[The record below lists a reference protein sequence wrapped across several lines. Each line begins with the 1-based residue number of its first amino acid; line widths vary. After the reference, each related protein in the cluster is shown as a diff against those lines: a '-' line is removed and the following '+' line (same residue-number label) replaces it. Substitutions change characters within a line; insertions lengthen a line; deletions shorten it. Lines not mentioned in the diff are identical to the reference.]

1 MAQTEE
7 MKVDTCGSNR
17 ERILV
22 VDDDE
27 LNIQIFE
34 EILGDDY
41 CLRCV
46 SDGASALTE
55 ALRFRPGLVLLDVM
69 MPGLNGYETARS
81 MRELPELRYVKI
93 ILVSAKA
100 MLTDRLKGY
109 EAGAD
114 DYITKPFDHDELVAK
129 VRVFL
134 RLKTAEEVERL
145 QSEFL
150 TILGHQFRTP
160 LTHVLGAAEMLS
172 SGTARDADARQELT
186 DSILVGARRMKWLLD
201 YLNHFHAMR
210 VGRVAAAVRPVPLLE
225 VVREVMDDLTATAE
239 RKGVALALDAPSKT
253 DTVADRLHTGFVLR
267 TLIGEAIEASPEGDV
282 VRVAMGCEGAA
293 ALLSIS
299 DRRVAIDRVHQHRIF
314 DLMWVQ
320 NVRHHGGDISSLP
333 LAREISRQCGG
344 DIRLEEST
352 AEGTRFVLR
361 VPMREIAGAADRP
374 GAVEGTE
381 RAA

>member
-1 MAQTEE
+1 
-7 MKVDTCGSNR
+7 VDTKESAR

-34 EILGDDY
+34 EILGEEY

-46 SDGASALTE
+46 SDGSSALTE
-55 ALRFRPGLVLLDVM
+55 AIRFRPGLVLLDVM
-69 MPGLNGYETARS
+69 MPGLNGYETTRS
-81 MRELPELRYVKI
+81 MREIPELRYVKI

-100 MLTDRLKGY
+100 MLTDRLQGY

-160 LTHVLGAAEMLS
+160 LTHVMGAAEMLS
-172 SGTARDADARQELT
+172 TDVALETVVHRQLTESILAGARQMT
-186 DSILVGARRMKWLLD
+186 WLLD
-201 YLNHFHAMR
+201 YLNHFHAIR
-210 VGRVAAAVRPVPLLE
+210 AGRTAAAVRPVPLLE
-225 VVREVMDDLTATAE
+225 VVLEAIRDLTPTAQVK
-239 RKGVALALDAPSKT
+239 RVGLALDFPSAT
-253 DTVADRLHTGFVLR
+253 DTIADRLHLAFVLR
-267 TLIGEAIEASPEGDV
+267 TLLGEAIAASPEGDL
-282 VRVAMGCEGAA
+282 VRVTMACEGGA
-293 ALLSIS
+293 ALLSVS
-299 DRRVAIDRVHQHRIF
+299 DRRAAIDRIHQNRLF
-314 DLMWVQ
+314 DLFWVQ
-320 NVRHHGGDISSLP
+320 SIRHHGGEISSLP

-344 DIRLEEST
+344 DLRLGVSSD
-352 AEGTRFVLR
+352 EGTTFVLR
-361 VPMREIAGAADRP
+361 VPLSVTDGSPDRW
-374 GAVEGTE
+374 GTGE
-381 RAA
+381 STEPAS

>member
-1 MAQTEE
+1 MA
-7 MKVDTCGSNR
+7 DTRGSNR

-34 EILGDDY
+34 EILGEEY
-41 CLRCV
+41 CLRWV

-55 ALRFRPGLVLLDVM
+55 AMRFHPDLVLLDVM

-81 MRELPELRYVKI
+81 MREMPELHYVKI

-100 MLTDRLKGY
+100 MLTDRLNGY

-129 VRVFL
+129 IRVFL

-172 SGTARDADARQELT
+172 SGATLDADTHRQLT
-186 DSILVGARRMKWLLD
+186 ESILTGARRMQWLLD

-210 VGRVAAAVRPVPLLE
+210 TGRSAAAVRPVPLLD
-225 VVREVMDDLTATAE
+225 VAQDAIHDLAATA
-239 RKGVALALDAPSKT
+239 RLKRVSMTLDFSAAT
-253 DTVADRLHTGFVLR
+253 DTISDRFHLAFVLR
-267 TLIGEAIEASPEGDV
+267 TLLGEAIAASPDGNV
-282 VRVAMGCEGAA
+282 VRMTMARERST
-293 ALLSIS
+293 ALLSVS
-299 DRRVAIDRVHQHRIF
+299 DSRPAIDHLHRNRLF
-314 DLMWVQ
+314 DLLWVQ
-320 NVRHHGGDISSLP
+320 SIRHHGGEISSLP
-333 LAREISRQCGG
+333 LAREIARQCGG
-344 DIRLEEST
+344 DLRLGESSE
-352 AEGTRFVLR
+352 EGTTFILS
-361 VPMREIAGAADRP
+361 VPLSESAGDADLSETED
-374 GAVEGTE
+374 GLE

>member
-1 MAQTEE
+1 M
-7 MKVDTCGSNR
+7 VDTRGRNR

-34 EILGDDY
+34 EILGEEY
-41 CLRCV
+41 CLQCV

-55 ALRFRPGLVLLDVM
+55 AMRFRPALVLLDVM
-69 MPGLNGYETARS
+69 MPGLNGYETTRS
-81 MRELPELRYVKI
+81 MREIPELRYAKI

-114 DYITKPFDHDELVAK
+114 DYVTKPFDHDELVAK

-172 SGTARDADARQELT
+172 TAATLNTDAHRQLAE
-186 DSILVGARRMKWLLD
+186 SILSGARRMQWLLD
-201 YLNHFHAMR
+201 YLNHFHAIR
-210 VGRVAAAVRPVPLLE
+210 AGKIAAAVRPVPLLE
-225 VVREVMDDLTATAE
+225 VVQETIHDLTATA
-239 RKGVALALDAPSKT
+239 RLKRVSLALDGTSAT
-253 DTVADRLHTGFVLR
+253 DTITDRLHLSFVLR
-267 TLIGEAIEASPEGDV
+267 TLLGEAIAASPEGGV
-282 VRVAMGCEGAA
+282 VRMALASEGGA
-293 ALLSIS
+293 ALLSVS
-299 DRRVAIDRVHQHRIF
+299 DRRAAIDRIHQSRLF
-314 DLMWVQ
+314 DLLWVQ
-320 NVRHHGGDISSLP
+320 SIRHHGGEISSLP
-333 LAREISRQCGG
+333 LAREIARQCGG
-344 DIRLEEST
+344 NLQLGASSE
-352 AEGTRFVLR
+352 EGTTFVLR
-361 VPMREIAGAADRP
+361 VPLSAAAEAAD
-374 GAVEGTE
+374 GSETGDGLE

>member
-1 MAQTEE
+1 M
-7 MKVDTCGSNR
+7 DTRGCSR

-34 EILGDDY
+34 EILGEEY
-41 CLRCV
+41 CLQCV

-55 ALRFRPGLVLLDVM
+55 AVRFRPGLVLLDVM

-81 MRELPELRYVKI
+81 MREIPELRYVKI

-100 MLTDRLKGY
+100 MLTDRLQGY

-114 DYITKPFDHDELVAK
+114 DYITKPFDHDELAAK

-145 QSEFL
+145 QTEFL

-172 SGTARDADARQELT
+172 TGGTLDAVARRQLT
-186 DSILVGARRMKWLLD
+186 ESILAGARRMQWLLD

-210 VGRVAAAVRPVPLLE
+210 AGRTAAAVRPVPLLE
-225 VVREVMDDLTATAE
+225 VVREAIHDLTATA
-239 RKGVALALDAPSKT
+239 RLKGVGLALDVPSAT
-253 DTVADRLHTGFVLR
+253 DTIADRLHVAFVLR
-267 TLIGEAIEASPEGDV
+267 TLLGEAIAASPEGEV
-282 VRVAMGCEGAA
+282 VRVAMACDGAT
-293 ALLSIS
+293 ALLSVS
-299 DRRVAIDRVHQHRIF
+299 DRRAAIDRTHQRRLF
-314 DLMWVQ
+314 DLLWVQ
-320 NVRHHGGDISSLP
+320 SIRHHGGDISSLP
-333 LAREISRQCGG
+333 LAREIARQCGG
-344 DIRLEEST
+344 DLRLGGSSEEET
-352 AEGTRFVLR
+352 TFVLR
-361 VPMREIAGAADRP
+361 VPLSVPAGAADRS
-374 GAVEGTE
+374 GTGNGLE